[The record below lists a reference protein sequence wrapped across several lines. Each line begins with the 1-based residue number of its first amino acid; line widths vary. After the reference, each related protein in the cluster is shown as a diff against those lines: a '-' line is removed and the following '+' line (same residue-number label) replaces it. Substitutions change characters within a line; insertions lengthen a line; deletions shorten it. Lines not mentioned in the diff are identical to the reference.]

1 LSASWQGFVGL
12 GPQRRAAALHFTA
25 EARSDYNFRAR
36 DVANPE
42 EKIPAVVLF
51 KLLDSDEGQLLMNQF
66 SYNTSNPKK

>member
-66 SYNTSNPKK
+66 SFNTSNPKK